1 MGFANSILQTMRDL
15 LVIKP
20 SSLGDIVHALRVV
33 ASIKEDC
40 PETRIYWVARD
51 LFAPITRAS
60 GLVESVFEFRRGAGL
75 LAYLRLLKEIRSR
88 RFDQALEMQGLLR
101 SALMAFSAKAGQKW
115 GRHDGREGAPLFYAK
130 VAPPRN
136 GPETHAIEVL
146 LAFKEALGLKPELTG
161 KLRFPKSKLTTQNK
175 DLLDQVTAGGK
186 LPLITLFPES
196 RRPEKEWPRYL
207 ELARKLR
214 DSGQAAVAVASVLA
228 DKENDWQGMA
238 HLGGKTELAE
248 LPALI
253 EASAVIVTNDSA
265 PLHLASALERPLVGL
280 FGPTNPV
287 RFGPYPVDSPH
298 AKSIRAPQNDLAQ
311 LTVEAVQNEILS
323 LLGEV

>member
-1 MGFANSILQTMRDL
+1 MRDL

-33 ASIKEDC
+33 ASVKEDR
-40 PETRIYWVARD
+40 PEAKIYWVARD
-51 LFAPITRAS
+51 LFAPIARAS
-60 GLVESVFEFRRGAGL
+60 GLVERVYEFRRGAGPF
-75 LAYLRLLKEIRSR
+75 AFLRLLKEIRSR

-101 SALMAFSAKAGQKW
+101 SAVMVFSAKAGQKW
-115 GRHDGREGAPLFYAK
+115 GRHDGREGAPLFYTK

-136 GPETHAIEVL
+136 GPDTHAIEVL

-161 KLRFPKSKLTTQNK
+161 KLRFPESKLTKENK
-175 DLLDQVTAGGK
+175 DLLDQVTEGGK

-196 RRPEKEWPRYL
+196 RRRGKEWPRYL

-214 DSGQAAVAVASVLA
+214 DSGQAAVAVASVHA
-228 DKENDWQGMA
+228 AEGNDWKGMA

-253 EASAVIVTNDSA
+253 EGSAVIVTNDSA
-265 PLHLASALERPLVGL
+265 PLHLASALERPLIGL
-280 FGPTNPV
+280 FGPTNPL
-287 RFGPYPVDSPH
+287 RFGPYPTNSPN
-298 AKSIRAPQNDLAQ
+298 AKSIRAPENDLAQ
-311 LTVEAVQNEILS
+311 LTVEAVENEVLA